1 PARRLHEAR
10 PRLRPPARAPLQLAH
25 LALAARRSDV
35 RRAPRR
41 AQGAW
46 LRHLRGPGPARA
58 RALPGRQH
66 GAARARGLRALPRGA
81 RRGAG
86 RVTAILLAAGVG
98 KRLLGFSNGRPKC
111 LIEVGGK
118 SLLVRLLEGL
128 AAAGVREA
136 AVVVGFGEDA
146 VRAAVGAG
154 PHRDRPGGVLPGAA
168 RAGGGRLRARGR
180 HAVDGDRL
188 PRGRGAC
195 RARGA
200 AAHRAVTGAP
210 PIREAIIVAEAGD
223 PLRPVARVPLL
234 VRTILALQRAGV
246 ERCTLVGSLS
256 PPADARIRCALT
268 TAPTLTPPADDALRL
283 VIGAG
288 TVIDPALVRDL
299 QA

>member
-1 PARRLHEAR
+1 RGPGAPHRPLHARGAARLRPGRGVGRASGGRGPRARRALRGGGQAPARRLHEAR

-25 LALAARRSDV
+25 LALAARRADV

-58 RALPGRQH
+58 RDLPGRQH

-111 LIEVGGK
+111 LIE
-118 SLLVRLLEGL
+118 GL

-154 PHRDRPGGVLPGAA
+154 PHEIRVRCLSNPRFREGAILSLWTARELLDGPVLVMDADVLCPPAMIA
-168 RAGGGRLRARGR
+168 RLVRS
-180 HAVDGDRL
+180 
-188 PRGRGAC
+188 P
-195 RARGA
+195 
-200 AAHRAVTGAP
+200 HRNCFLLDASVEVTG
-210 PIREAIIVAEAGD
+210 EEQM
-223 PLRPVARVPLL
+223 LL
-234 VRTILALQRAGV
+234 VRGERVLDIVRGGAPGYELAG
-246 ERCTLVGSLS
+246 ESVGF
-256 PPADARIRCALT
+256 
-268 TAPTLTPPADDALRL
+268 LRL
-283 VIGAG
+283 AAGA
-288 TVIDPALVRDL
+288 
-299 QA
+299 